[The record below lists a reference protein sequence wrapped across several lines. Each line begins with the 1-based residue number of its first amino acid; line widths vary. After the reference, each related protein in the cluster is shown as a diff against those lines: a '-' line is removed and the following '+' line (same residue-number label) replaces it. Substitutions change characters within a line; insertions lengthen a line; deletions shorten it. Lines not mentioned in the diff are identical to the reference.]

1 MGTKDQSPNTNPPAF
16 DPTTLGFNSV
26 EELKAFVEAQ
36 RKKEGDFTK
45 ILETKEREF
54 QKKLESYEKK
64 LSELQAQL
72 QEKEQALQQKE
83 TELKNLVV
91 KSTLTKLAAEKGVL
105 DPEVVLALVS
115 GKAELTEDGKVV
127 IEGKPAEEFLEGL
140 KEQKPFLFK
149 ASEKEGSGAGSNPA
163 PASQKEE
170 LLKKYEEAKRSGDID
185 TALSIKAELAR
196 LEITQTEENQ

>member
-1 MGTKDQSPNTNPPAF
+1 MGTKDQSPNTNPPTF
-16 DPTTLGFNSV
+16 DPTTLGFNSID
-26 EELKAFVEAQ
+26 ELKAFVEAQ

-45 ILETKEREF
+45 ILEAKEREF

-64 LSELQAQL
+64 LAELQAQL

-105 DPEVVLALVS
+105 DPEVFLALVS
-115 GKAELTEDGKVV
+115 GKAEVNEDGSVL
-127 IEGKPAEEFLEGL
+127 IDGKPADEFVEAL

-170 LLKKYEEAKRSGDID
+170 LLKRYEEAKKAGDLE
-185 TALSIKAELAR
+185 TALALKAEIAK
-196 LEITQTEENQ
+196 LETTQTEGNQ

>member
-1 MGTKDQSPNTNPPAF
+1 MDKDKKPNPAPAF
-16 DPTTLGFNSV
+16 DPTTLGFNSL
-26 EELKAFVEAQ
+26 EELKAFVESQ

-45 ILETKEREF
+45 ILEAKEKEF
-54 QKKLESYEKK
+54 QKKLEAYEKK

-83 TELKNLVV
+83 GELKNLVITN
-91 KSTLTKLAAEKGVL
+91 TLTKVAAEKGVL
-105 DPEVVLALVS
+105 DPEVFLALVS

-127 IEGKPAEEFLEGL
+127 IEGKDPSEFVESL

-170 LLKKYEEAKRSGDID
+170 LLKKYEEAKKNGDID
-185 TALSIKAELAR
+185 TALSLKAELAK
-196 LEITQTEENQ
+196 LELAETQKE